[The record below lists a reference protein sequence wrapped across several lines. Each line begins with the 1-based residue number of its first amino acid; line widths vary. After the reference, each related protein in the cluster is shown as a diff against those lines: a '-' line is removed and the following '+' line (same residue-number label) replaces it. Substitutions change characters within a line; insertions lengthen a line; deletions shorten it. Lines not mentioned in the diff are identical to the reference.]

1 MTTHGIGGDYSD
13 VLHRV
18 YFELGEHEGF
28 ARSVLHGF
36 LLDRS
41 EGGAQFPYDDS
52 LLGRRDGG
60 YEVRIPAQIIPEVV
74 RALATR
80 NIAVYQVVSDYEDRV
95 RRLAQR

>member
-1 MTTHGIGGDYSD
+1 MTPHRIGDDYSS

-28 ARSVLHGF
+28 AGSVLHGF
-36 LLDRS
+36 LLARS
-41 EGGAQFPYDDS
+41 EGGALFPYDDS

-74 RALATR
+74 RALAAR
-80 NIAVYQVVSDYEDRV
+80 DIAVYQVVSDY
-95 RRLAQR
+95 QG